1 VNHEPGTTPP
11 NALHVVIETD
21 PDGGYVGSCPEKPG
35 AVGRGETI
43 EEAYANTVDA
53 MAAISTAPFRLVI
66 CGSRDWQDGN
76 TIARHLANLLRSERA
91 TREGLVVIHGGALGA
106 DRQAEL
112 AARQAGIRTESW
124 PADWA
129 MHGRKAGPI
138 RNSAMMKAGADEVWA
153 FKDDFDFSLPV
164 GRGRGT
170 EDAVRMAI
178 KLGIPTFLHWHE
190 RNTVHTGDGFVNR
203 RRQLMMTDSG
213 VMPSGRKG
221 RTVDEEVAAPTLG

>member
-1 VNHEPGTTPP
+1 MTSLPP
-11 NALHVVIETD
+11 NALHVVIEAD
-21 PDGGYVGSCPEKPG
+21 PDGGYVGHCPEKPG
-35 AVGRGETI
+35 AFGQGETI

-53 MAAISTAPFRLVI
+53 MAAITAASVFRLVI

-76 TIARHLANLLRSERA
+76 TIGRHLANLLRSERV
-91 TREGLVVIHGGALGA
+91 TRESLIVVHGGALGA

-112 AARQAGIRTESW
+112 AARHVGIRTESW

-129 MHGRKAGPI
+129 THGRKAGPI
-138 RNSAMMKAGADEVWA
+138 RNSAMMKAGAEEVWA

-170 EDAVRMAI
+170 EDAVRMAM

-190 RNTVHTGDGFVNR
+190 RNSVHAGAGLVNR
-203 RRQLMMTDSG
+203 RRQLMLTESG
-213 VMPSGRKG
+213 VVASGYKG
-221 RTVDEEVAAPTLG
+221 RVESDIACE